1 MGPMIRQTIQQKK
14 LSFWKILLMIFA
26 TAFIMDIT
34 VKLFSRIS
42 PTIASVA
49 GIISLL
55 IAVGGC
61 VLIIYRHIAYYNYK
75 LIDDDLIM
83 ERVFG
88 RANHLFL
95 NLKLW
100 ELEAFYPYGELSG
113 KEKKKETVKVYKF
126 VTGSNHDQWYVGEFS
141 RSGDLYRFIID
152 PSEELL
158 RAIQSV
164 RGEQ

>member
-14 LSFWKILLMIFA
+14 LSFWKILIMIFA

-75 LIDDDLIM
+75 LINDDLIM

-95 NLKLW
+95 NLKVW
-100 ELEAFYPYGELSG
+100 ELAAFYPYSELSSKG
-113 KEKKKETVKVYKF
+113 KKENVKIYKF
-126 VTGSNHDQWYVGEFS
+126 VTGINHDQWYVGEFT
-141 RSGDLYRFIID
+141 RSGDQYRFIIE